1 MAASVVVDDRSRQAA
16 VLSSLRVPLISFP
29 ASTPVSQPPTDSMPL
44 HHHGQQQQQQQ
55 QGHQSLQ
62 PEHRHYRTQP
72 SFGVCFDVDGVLASG
87 TEAIPEASKAVRKLL
102 DSRGHL
108 RVPISFVTNSLNRS
122 IDRANQLTE
131 ILGVQVHPDQMI
143 QAPCPLKMFRG
154 LHDKF
159 CLIVGQGNIHEI
171 ASDLGFKRICTIE
184 EVAAAYPLLDMVD
197 HDNRR
202 RIAKFGY
209 QETPFQRVEA
219 IVLMGEPKRWESA
232 LQIILD
238 VLRTDGQPDRASDAP
253 NSQLPVVACNM
264 DLQFKD
270 RAAMPRFGH
279 GAFLVCLEA
288 LYKKLTG
295 DDLQYTALVG
305 KPSEITFRFAEH
317 VLARESQ
324 RLGHSEP
331 IKTMY
336 LVGDTPEVDIAGC
349 NLYQKYLDRSKDKR
363 QTTNLDDFPESQLQ
377 ELLDPHLPE
386 SRSVPSDAT
395 FCPQTIERVVPL
407 LVCTGV
413 YRHGTDQ
420 EPGVAD
426 GRWHHGHRDFPKNP
440 ELDKPAKICS
450 DVDHA
455 IDYILER
462 ENFKC

>member
-1 MAASVVVDDRSRQAA
+1 M
-16 VLSSLRVPLISFP
+16 
-29 ASTPVSQPPTDSMPL
+29 
-44 HHHGQQQQQQQ
+44 
-55 QGHQSLQ
+55 
-62 PEHRHYRTQP
+62 
-72 SFGVCFDVDGVLASG
+72 
-87 TEAIPEASKAVRKLL
+87 AIPEASKAIRKLL

-122 IDRANQLTE
+122 IDRANQLTD
-131 ILGVQVHPDQMI
+131 ILGIQVYPEQMI

-184 EVAAAYPLLDMVD
+184 DVAAAYPLLDMVD

-202 RIAKFGY
+202 RISKFGY
-209 QETPFQRVEA
+209 QETPFQRIEA

-238 VLRTDGQPDRASDAP
+238 LLRTDGQPDKTSDVP
-253 NSQLPVVACNM
+253 KNQLPVVACNM

-270 RAAMPRFGH
+270 RAAIPRFGH

-295 DDLQYTALVG
+295 DDLQYTALIG

-317 VLARESQ
+317 VLTRES
-324 RLGHSEP
+324 RRMGHSEP

-349 NLYQKYLDRSKDKR
+349 NLYQKHLDRSKENGK
-363 QTTNLDDFPESQLQ
+363 TNSDDSTESQLQ
-377 ELLDPHLPE
+377 QLLDPHLPE
-386 SRSVPSDAT
+386 SRNVPSDAS
-395 FCPQTIERVVPL
+395 FYPQTIERVVPL

-420 EPGVAD
+420 EPGVTD
-426 GRWHHGHRDFPKNP
+426 GRWHHGHRDFPKSA
-440 ELDKPAKICS
+440 ELDKPEKICG